1 MKPLRNQTVKLFCR
15 NLTTSRLAKYGSVAL
30 SLFVFVGYQ
39 ILTYRGI
46 SSTHPGGLVVVSTFA
61 PVIIVFLFISWRMR
75 YRVIGLISVIA
86 GCMALWHYQ
95 TILVH
100 YLNWTYLIQR
110 SGIFALLAMV
120 FGVTLL
126 PGRTPMISRIADL
139 VHGPLSEQVARY
151 TRHVT
156 MAWTFLFAT
165 MTALPP
171 IIFIFSPHQLL
182 FILTNTISLTLVV
195 SMLLV
200 EYIVRCCTIPVG
212 ERSGMVEGLRAYFHY
227 SSKSA
232 MSKQQ
237 SRNNKPSP
245 LR

>member
-1 MKPLRNQTVKLFCR
+1 MKLLRNQTVKLFCQ
-15 NLTTSRLAKYGSVAL
+15 NLTTSRLAKDWSVAL
-30 SLFVFVGYQ
+30 SLFIFVGYQ

-46 SSTHPGGLVVVSTFA
+46 SSAHPGGLVVVSTFA
-61 PVIIVFLFISWRMR
+61 PVIIVFLFISWRMH
-75 YRVIGLISVIA
+75 YRVIGLASIIA
-86 GCMALWHYQ
+86 GCIALWHYQ

-120 FGVTLL
+120 FGITLL

-139 VHGPLSEQVARY
+139 VHGPLSEQVALY

-156 MAWTFLFAT
+156 TAWTFLFAT
-165 MTALPP
+165 MTALPL
-171 IIFIFSPHQLL
+171 IIFIFAPHHLL
-182 FILTNTISLTLVV
+182 FLLTNTISLTLVA
-195 SMLLV
+195 SMLFA
-200 EYIVRCCTIPVG
+200 EYIVRCRTIPVG

-227 SSKSA
+227 SGKTA
-232 MSKQQ
+232 KSKQQ
-237 SRNNKPSP
+237 SRNSKPRP